1 MDFATSKV
9 GIANPAE
16 MFYNGFK
23 VIKGRG
29 EANDTDC
36 ATKRGGRHT
45 RQCES
50 QEPKRDIRD
59 TNKMA

>member
-1 MDFATSKV
+1 MDFATSQV
-9 GIANPAE
+9 GVANPDE
-16 MFYNGFK
+16 IVYNGFK
-23 VIKGRG
+23 VIKERG

-36 ATKRGGRHT
+36 ATKRGRRHT

-50 QEPKRDIRD
+50 QGSKRDIRD